1 MRIRWGLVWS
11 YGSGGNFV
19 RTHRQLT
26 VYGSIFQ
33 ALNKPGCPFCCFL
46 KEFQAARLQNAPD
59 VEIRN
64 LCNFH
69 MWGLAA
75 VQNAPVAADV
85 FLKLVD
91 EPLQAIQGDAR
102 CDICKEVSDEEDLR
116 IREFVSCIDRDDIVR
131 WLKGDAVLCISH
143 GMRLRRQVPF
153 VLTAHIDAILENCRQ
168 QLTYELQQLRNELE
182 PHRLGWGALGR
193 AAEFLVSQRGLRA

>member
-1 MRIRWGLVWS
+1 LFSGRGFAATHVAGHFS
-11 YGSGGNFV
+11 GS
-19 RTHRQLT
+19 
-26 VYGSIFQ
+26 
-33 ALNKPGCPFCCFL
+33 ALAVIAVSAT
-46 KEFQAARLQNAPD
+46 AARS
-59 VEIRN
+59 
-64 LCNFH
+64 
-69 MWGLAA
+69 AA
-75 VQNAPVAADV
+75 V
-85 FLKLVD
+85 
-91 EPLQAIQGDAR
+91 IQGDAR

-116 IREFVSCIDRDDIVR
+116 IREFVSCIDRDDVVR

-168 QLTYELQQLRNELE
+168 QLTYELQQLRSELE